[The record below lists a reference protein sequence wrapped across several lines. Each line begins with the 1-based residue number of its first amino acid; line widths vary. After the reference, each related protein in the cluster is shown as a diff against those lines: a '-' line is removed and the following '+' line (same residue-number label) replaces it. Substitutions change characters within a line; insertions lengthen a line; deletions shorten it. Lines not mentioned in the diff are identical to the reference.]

1 MRGLERDRPLGT
13 KVTFWKLLRFFL
25 PLGATPFL
33 IASTHSIVDGALARL
48 PNPEVN
54 IAVFGI
60 VKSMVNVI
68 KAPELMSTQVFLAF
82 VDDQKSYRLV
92 RRFNWQVIS
101 VVFFLLS
108 LLGYTPLG
116 GLVLQYVFKIDDPD
130 QLDLAYRA
138 LRIAAF
144 LPFVETL
151 RNAYQGMA
159 VGLVRTG
166 IMAVATAMR
175 VVVLFFFLSW
185 VVAGQVFT
193 GIEAGSI
200 AWVAGIGFELLIILS
215 YFVWSFGSLSRGVT
229 HLPSKDHGELT
240 MGMVRNF
247 FIPLGVMS
255 LIAALIP
262 SVIQAGIARFSL
274 APAEDL
280 AGYAV
285 ALSLMT
291 VIVGPARSLH
301 QCLFVYGADEEGV
314 VRRFCLLVGLVLTLV
329 MLSLALTPLGNWV
342 FGSVIGVSPTVTK
355 TARGVLGVF
364 ALFPIACA
372 WREFCWG
379 IIMQNGS
386 TGIIGRAKTANLIA
400 AVVALLT
407 SLVLSVHPAIAGA
420 IGYTSGE
427 IVESLVIWHHPAGS
441 KALRQRMTI
450 QEKL

>member
-314 VRRFCLLVGLVLTLV
+314 EVPVLFAGGPCADFGDAFFGPHAPGKLGL
-329 MLSLALTPLGNWV
+329 WV
-342 FGSVIGVSPTVTK
+342 CYWCIPDGDQDCGVSWGLRPVPHCPVPGGSF
-355 TARGVLGVF
+355 AGGLSCRMVVRG
-364 ALFPIACA
+364 
-372 WREFCWG
+372 
-379 IIMQNGS
+379 
-386 TGIIGRAKTANLIA
+386 
-400 AVVALLT
+400 
-407 SLVLSVHPAIAGA
+407 LSVGRRPRI
-420 IGYTSGE
+420 
-427 IVESLVIWHHPAGS
+427 
-441 KALRQRMTI
+441 
-450 QEKL
+450 